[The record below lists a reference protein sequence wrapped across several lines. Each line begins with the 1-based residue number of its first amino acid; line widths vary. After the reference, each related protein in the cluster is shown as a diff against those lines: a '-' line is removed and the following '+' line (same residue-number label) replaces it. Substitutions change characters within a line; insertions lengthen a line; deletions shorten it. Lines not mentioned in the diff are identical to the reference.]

1 MPPMLSSCCHRFL
14 SSNEDILSV
23 ARVLH
28 AKSPTSFT
36 VLPSTYVVPDHDDYP
51 IHLRGKSL
59 AISELRRQY
68 KNHKVPSSLVEQFD
82 ALSFVWDVNFHKSAL
97 RLQALTVYKELH
109 GDLNVPRHFK
119 VPAGDSRW
127 LVDTWG
133 LSLGAAV
140 HNMRTGHLLL
150 HPGHEASFLA
160 LGFTWDVKNSQWDD
174 HLEALVQYIRLHEHS
189 HVPLR
194 FVVPVDD
201 PDWPVH
207 MRGIPLGRVAAS
219 WRQLGENAM
228 PADRRAALNALDFV
242 WNAWDH
248 QWTRN
253 MDALTAYVKQH
264 GDLLVPKRF
273 VVPDDDPSYPEHTR
287 GLALGSLVHST
298 RNRMDDLPRAHHDA
312 LDHIGMV
319 WDPLDYHWDH
329 VVLALRTHERLHGH
343 LRIATKFKVPCGD
356 PHWPKDTWGLHLGS
370 LVTQIRHRAVAMAID
385 QVDLLAMIVRQD
397 EQDELENDTNSSLHA
412 ETTTSSS

>member
-1 MPPMLSSCCHRFL
+1 
-14 SSNEDILSV
+14 
-23 ARVLH
+23 
-28 AKSPTSFT
+28 
-36 VLPSTYVVPDHDDYP
+36 
-51 IHLRGKSL
+51 
-59 AISELRRQY
+59 
-68 KNHKVPSSLVEQFD
+68 NHKVPSSLVEKFD

-97 RLQALTVYKELH
+97 RLHALTVYKELH

-174 HLEALVQYIRLHEHS
+174 HLEALDQYIRLHEHS
-189 HVPLR
+189 HVPL
-194 FVVPVDD
+194 
-201 PDWPVH
+201 
-207 MRGIPLGRVAAS
+207 
-219 WRQLGENAM
+219 
-228 PADRRAALNALDFV
+228 
-242 WNAWDH
+242 
-248 QWTRN
+248 
-253 MDALTAYVKQH
+253 
-264 GDLLVPKRF
+264 RF

-356 PHWPKDTWGLHLGS
+356 PHWPKATWGLHLGS

-397 EQDELENDTNSSLHA
+397 EQDELENDTNSS
-412 ETTTSSS
+412 